1 MGLFGPTP
9 DKYDDMSYEDMM
21 SKYNKYKDNDP
32 QQSNYWLGHANRVGP
47 GGFAPVVDT
56 TGDWRVV
63 ENSDPYAGMM
73 ERIMGAMQERMMGE
87 QMAMQE
93 RFNAQQMALQQQ
105 QMDLAR
111 EQMAMQEQATQFA
124 NQESSKTPSDYVQV
138 NAADTKRKQLLR
150 RGLMSTFTRYPSSAS
165 GGAAK
170 AEKLGG

>member
-1 MGLFGPTP
+1 MPAANTNNTYGMYQGNTKIPPTQSQTYTSGNRITVNGPSGPAELTP
-9 DKYDDMSYEDMM
+9 
-21 SKYNKYKDNDP
+21 
-32 QQSNYWLGHANRVGP
+32 GP
-47 GGFAPVVDT
+47 GMGKEYLFR
-56 TGDWRVV
+56 TGRL
-63 ENSDPYAGMM
+63 DPYDPMSEM
-73 ERIMGAMQERMMGE
+73 LAMQERMMGE